1 MLVLNSTEVKD
12 DLEQLILLPVP
23 SLWWHNGLVSPYLA
37 LVLRTFSE
45 VPAAAV
51 KPELLAVLGINLTDE
66 AVAA

>member
-23 SLWWHNGLVSPYLA
+23 SLWLVSPYLA